1 MTPISFSF
9 PGQEVQCY
17 LNQPFSRLSEII
29 PPSSS
34 VIITDYHV
42 YKHHHAAMAG
52 YPVIK
57 IPAGETHK
65 TQQSVDYIN
74 EQLLK
79 LEAGKDTWLIAV
91 GGGVVTDIT
100 GLVSVL
106 YKRGTNLALVPT
118 SLLAMVDAAVGGKN
132 GINTGIYK
140 NIVGSIRQPAIIW
153 YDFDLLRTLPAE
165 EWVNGMAEVIKH
177 ACIQDELL
185 FRMLE
190 QYNIHDIQTD
200 LSLVESL
207 VERNIRIKMKIVAA
221 DEKELGE
228 RKLLNFGHTIGHAIE
243 NLHHIPHGHAVSM
256 GMVAMCNLAVRLNM
270 LEVHDAVRIV
280 KLLSKYHLPVD
291 LETDLQQVYQAI
303 RQDKK
308 RASDQIQLVLL
319 KKIGEAFVYPLP
331 VDSMQEHLKHIMA

>member
-9 PGQEVQCY
+9 PTQEVQCY
-17 LNQPFSRLSEII
+17 LNQPFRRLSEITA
-29 PPSSS
+29 PADS

-42 YKHHHAAMAG
+42 YRHHHEAMAG

-57 IPAGETHK
+57 IPAGEAHK
-65 TQQSVDYIN
+65 TQQSVDYII
-74 EQLLK
+74 EELLK
-79 LEAGKDTWLIAV
+79 LEAGKDTWLVAV
-91 GGGVVTDIT
+91 GGGVITDIA

-106 YKRGTNLALVPT
+106 YKRGTKLALVPT
-118 SLLAMVDAAVGGKN
+118 SLLAMVDAAIGGKN
-132 GINTGIYK
+132 GINTGVYK
-140 NIVGSIRQPAIIW
+140 NIVGTIRQPSFIW
-153 YDFDLLRTLPAE
+153 YDFELLRTLPAE

-190 QYNIHDIQTD
+190 QYNMHDIQTD
-200 LSLVESL
+200 LSLVETL
-207 VERNIRIKMKIVAA
+207 VERNIRIKMNIVTA
-221 DEKELGE
+221 DEAEAGD

-243 NLHHIPHGHAVSM
+243 NLHHIPHGHAISM
-256 GMVAMCNLAVRLNM
+256 GMVAICNLAVRLNI
-270 LEVHDAVRIV
+270 LEVQEAVRIV
-280 KLLSKYHLPVD
+280 KLLAKYHLPVD

-308 RASDQIQLVLL
+308 RQSDLIQLVLL